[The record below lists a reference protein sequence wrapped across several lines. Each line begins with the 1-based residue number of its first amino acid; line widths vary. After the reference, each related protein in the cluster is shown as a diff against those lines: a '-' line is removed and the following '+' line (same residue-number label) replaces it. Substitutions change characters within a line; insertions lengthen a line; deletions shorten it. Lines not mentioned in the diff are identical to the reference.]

1 MAVIKLNK
9 GNFEDIVLKNEKTVL
24 IDFYADWCGP
34 CKMISPLVA
43 EIADEH
49 PEITV
54 GKINVDEEP
63 ELAMKFGVQ
72 SIPALFVIKDGKIKD
87 SAIGYKPKEVL
98 LEMLK

>member
-9 GNFEDIVLKNEKTVL
+9 ENFESIVLKNEKTVL

-34 CKMISPLVA
+34 CKMISPLLA

-49 PEITV
+49 PEIAV
-54 GKINVDEEP
+54 GKINVDEDP
-63 ELAMKFGVQ
+63 ELAVKFGVQ
-72 SIPALFVIKDGKIKD
+72 SIPALFVIKYGKIKD

-98 LEMLK
+98 LEMIK

>member
-1 MAVIKLNK
+1 MAVIKINK
-9 GNFEDIVLKNEKTVL
+9 GNFEDTVLKNEKTVL
-24 IDFYADWCGP
+24 VDFYADWCGP

-63 ELAMKFGVQ
+63 ELAAKFGIS